1 MGAFGV
7 VPHTATN
14 ESLEGSFGYFRGSV
28 RKNAVVADAISPLIR
43 T

>member
-14 ESLEGSFGYFRGSV
+14 ESLEGSFRLLSWLCAE
-28 RKNAVVADAISPLIR
+28 NAVVADAISPVIR